1 VAPGPRWGGTRD
13 QEGEG
18 RRETRS
24 TLHSDGHCFQDLSGE
39 LYSYPPP
46 IYFYPPYGLD
56 LPPRLKAREPR
67 GRRRPEHTKIMR
79 VPGVRARTRP
89 ALSIL
94 ALRRATRVIYL
105 IDATLHY
112 YS

>member
-1 VAPGPRWGGTRD
+1 MRIKHVWTPSVANRLAT
-13 QEGEG
+13 
-18 RRETRS
+18 
-24 TLHSDGHCFQDLSGE
+24 
-39 LYSYPPP
+39 PPS
-46 IYFYPPYGLD
+46 YFYPLWLD

-105 IDATLHY
+105 IDATSHY